1 MYDINDGTMV
11 IVFKEYPALIK
22 LASANHKQTFK
33 TKSNYPLAVRTDVP
47 RHMPNRDKYNYMVNM
62 VLDGATPSQLDNI
75 EMLITNDLY

>member
-1 MYDINDGTMV
+1 MYDINDETMV

-22 LASANHKQTFK
+22 LANANHKQTFK
-33 TKSNYPLAVRTDVP
+33 TKSNYPLAVQTDVS
-47 RHMPNRDKYNYMVNM
+47 RHLSNRDKYNYMVNM